1 VVGVYI
7 LTVAKRS
14 KPLAFEQVKYYLKP
28 WLKHRS
34 ATHSKNSATRMIEA
48 YVTRPGVDRESRKVP
63 VGLCRDLSK
72 RCVVIS
78 RVQQT

>member
-28 WLKHRS
+28 WLRNGN
-34 ATHSKNSATRMIEA
+34 AET
-48 YVTRPGVDRESRKVP
+48 
-63 VGLCRDLSK
+63 
-72 RCVVIS
+72 
-78 RVQQT
+78 